1 MKIVLSSLVFLF
13 MITTSTNRKVADLN
27 GEWSGSVQGQPI
39 MLDFQKDGY
48 LKMQAGNEI
57 MDPYNY
63 EDNGLTMISV
73 YKTDFSKTPIEID
86 WMFVKKGTDEILV
99 HREGII
105 EFTNDDTINVVMN
118 VKGSRPTNFETGNVL
133 SLNRVKK

>member
-13 MITTSTNRKVADLN
+13 MITTSTNRKVTDLN

-39 MLDFQKDGY
+39 MLNFQKDGY